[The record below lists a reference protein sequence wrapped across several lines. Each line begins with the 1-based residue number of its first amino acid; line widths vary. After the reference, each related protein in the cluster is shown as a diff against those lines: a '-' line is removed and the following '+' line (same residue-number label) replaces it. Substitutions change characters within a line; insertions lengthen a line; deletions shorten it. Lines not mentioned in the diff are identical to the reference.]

1 MVDSILSASSR
12 TSLLALRE
20 TGFLIEK
27 TQKRLATG
35 RTVSSA
41 VDDAT
46 RFFAAKSLT
55 DRASDLL
62 VRKDGIDQA
71 ISALG
76 VVTTAL
82 QSAESNLNQIKAT
95 LQSAKSGTAAELAE
109 YTSQIG
115 QLAFQTEKLIND
127 ATYQGQNLLNS
138 TAGSLTV
145 FFSDQSDSKLEVN
158 GVDFNAD
165 QLYVSKNGT
174 VLGAAVGSDD
184 TAAKAFLGG
193 LGFVAG
199 GLSAYTPGATAL
211 NDAVDDAVAGIEKTI
226 DTLQAKASSFGAF
239 VTILQTRS
247 DFTDAYQNILTEGA
261 DKLTLADLN
270 EESANLLALQTRQQL
285 SIEALNASAQS
296 EQAVLRLFSN
306 D

>member
-95 LQSAKSGTAAELAE
+95 LQSAKSGTSAELAE

-145 FFSDQSDSKLEVN
+145 FFSDQSDSKLDVN
-158 GVDFNAD
+158 GVDFNAN
-165 QLYVSKNGT
+165 QLYVNSAGVGLN
-174 VLGAAVGSDD
+174 ASVGSDAAGAQIFLTALGFTGTLETYSEGAASLIAAVD
-184 TAAKAFLGG
+184 TA
-193 LGFVAG
+193 VA
-199 GLSAYTPGATAL
+199 S
-211 NDAVDDAVAGIEKTI
+211 IEKTI
-226 DTLQAKASSFGAF
+226 DKLQAKASSFGAF